1 MKKILT
7 LFFLPIYT
15 VLYSQT
21 EPQFTQ
27 YMYNRFLVNPAYS
40 GSNDAVE
47 FHLLHRSQYVSLA
60 GKAIASQAFNFNIPV
75 YVASSGVGLTVVN
88 DLIGFQRST
97 YVNAQYNYRKK
108 FKWGN
113 MAVGISGGIVQTS
126 IDGSLLSAPDGIY
139 TGGVNHNDNFLP
151 NNLQQGVAPDF
162 SVGVYFSSDKH
173 FAGAA
178 LSHIVLTNANV
189 GTPSGK
195 SKLVFNRTCF
205 FTGGYHFVINP
216 KITISPA
223 ALVKTNFVNVQ
234 TDLSVNFLAI
244 NTIVGGISF
253 RGYTKKTVDA
263 LALILGFR
271 YKGLQLAYSYDANL
285 SYLSMFNSGSHE
297 VSLSYSYMLKKKE
310 VRGYFFHHPRFNL

>member
-1 MKKILT
+1 MKRLVVF
-7 LFFLPIYT
+7 LFLCMCARCFA
-15 VLYSQT
+15 QT

-40 GSNDAVE
+40 GSNDAAE

-60 GKAIASQAFNFNIPV
+60 VKAIASQAFNFNMPLYTV
-75 YVASSGVGLTVVN
+75 SSGVGLTVVN

-126 IDGSLLSAPDGIY
+126 IDGSLLRAPDGIY
-139 TGGVNHNDNFLP
+139 TGSVNHNDNFLP
-151 NNLQQGVAPDF
+151 NNLQQGIAPDF
-162 SVGVYFSSDKH
+162 SVGVYFNSDRY

-189 GTPSGK
+189 GTSSGK
-195 SKLVFNRTCF
+195 SKLIFNRTSF
-205 FTGGYHFVINP
+205 FTGGYHFIINP
-216 KITISPA
+216 KITLSPA
-223 ALVKTNFVNVQ
+223 ALIKTNFVNVQ

-253 RGYTKKTVDA
+253 RGYNKKTVDA
-263 LALILGFR
+263 LALIFGFR
-271 YKGLQLAYSYDANL
+271 YKGLQLVYSYDANV
-285 SYLSMFNSGSHE
+285 SYLTKFNTGSHE
-297 VSLSYSYMLKKKE
+297 ISLSYSYPLKKKE
-310 VRGYFFHHPRFNL
+310 VRGYFFHHPRFDF